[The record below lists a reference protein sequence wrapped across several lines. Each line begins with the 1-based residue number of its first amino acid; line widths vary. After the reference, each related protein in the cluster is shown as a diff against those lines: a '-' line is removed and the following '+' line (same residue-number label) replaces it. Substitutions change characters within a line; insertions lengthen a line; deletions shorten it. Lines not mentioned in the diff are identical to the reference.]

1 MPPTII
7 VTVGSAAL
15 EPPDAL
21 APALVGGVPPRL
33 PAAFAPAGRAPT
45 AAAATAASVTRVSFP
60 GMGILRFVKRE
71 GFVGQG
77 AVERVRR
84 PGPRPWIAAAR
95 PAGGPQAGR

>member
-15 EPPDAL
+15 DPPDAL
-21 APALVGGVPPRL
+21 APALVAGVPPVL
-33 PAAFAPAGRAPT
+33 AASFAQADRATT

-84 PGPRPWIAAAR
+84 PGPRPWIAAAW
-95 PAGGPQAGR
+95 PPGGS